1 MTPDEFKQTVL
12 MRNITSSI
20 QIPVSASA
28 PAAANAASKSNAT
41 VANAT
46 VATAT
51 VAASVNWTASMTPI
65 KDQGQCGSCWAFAAV
80 GAI

>member
-1 MTPDEFKQTVL
+1 MTRDEFKQTVL
-12 MRNITSSI
+12 MRNVTLNTPASA
-20 QIPVSASA
+20 SASA
-28 PAAANAASKSNAT
+28 PAAATAASKSTAT

-51 VAASVNWTASMTPI
+51 AATSVNWTPSMTPI